1 MKVTAKTALASMP
14 IWWKPMLLRGYGGCG
29 PHDKRSTSAPRP
41 SFAGAMLDH
50 LAKLIR
56 ALINLFGGR
65 L

>member
-1 MKVTAKTALASMP
+1 MKDAVEAALARIRP
-14 IWWKPMLLRGYGGCG
+14 WWKPTLWRGYGGCG
-29 PHDKRSTSAPRP
+29 PHDKRSISVP
-41 SFAGAMLDH
+41 SPTFAGAVVEH